1 MIKRKITPKLLEAL
15 SDSPVVLVHGARQ
28 TGKSTLVKDL
38 ADNVYPA
45 KYLTFDDPGILSA
58 ARNNPYEF
66 LSGYEDNL
74 IVDEVQRVPEIF
86 LAIKEAVDKKRK
98 AGKYI
103 LTGSSNVLLLPKVSD
118 SLAGR
123 MEILNLY
130 PFSQNEITGSDY
142 NFIDEAFAKE
152 FKMPAARRKKNDIS
166 ARILSGG
173 FPEMLTRKNRVRQDA
188 WFKSYITTILQRDLR
203 DIANVEK
210 LSELPRLLNLF
221 AARAGTLLNFAEIS
235 RSASIPQTTLRRYV
249 SLLEAVFMIYLLP
262 AWSGN
267 LSKRLIKTP
276 KLYLGDTGLLS
287 HLIGFEKEKTT
298 ADPLSWG
305 RIVENFILL
314 ELLKQSSW
322 SKFNLSLFYFRTAS
336 GHEVDLIIEHS
347 SGSLVGIEIKA
358 SSKITAD
365 NFNHLK
371 MFADETGKKF
381 LRGFVF
387 YTGNEP
393 IPFAKNLFAM
403 PLNILW

>member
-1 MIKRKITPKLLEAL
+1 M
-15 SDSPVVLVHGARQ
+15 
-28 TGKSTLVKDL
+28 
-38 ADNVYPA
+38 
-45 KYLTFDDPGILSA
+45 TFDDPGILSA

-66 LSGYEDNL
+66 LSGYEGNL

-86 LAIKEAVDKKRK
+86 LAIKEAVDRKRK

-123 MEILNLY
+123 MEMLNLY
-130 PFSQNEITGSDY
+130 PLTQNEIAGSDY

-152 FKMPAARRKKNDIS
+152 FKMPAARRKNNDIS

-173 FPEMLTRKNRVRQDA
+173 FPEMLTRKNPVRLDA
-188 WFKSYITTILQRDLR
+188 WFKSYVTTILQRDLR

-210 LSELPRLLNLF
+210 LSELPRLLNLL

-235 RSASIPQTTLRRYV
+235 RSASIPQTTLKRYV
-249 SLLEAVFMIYLLP
+249 SLLEAVFLIYLLP
-262 AWSGN
+262 AWLGN

-276 KLYLGDTGLLS
+276 KLYLSYTGLLS
-287 HLIGFEKEKTT
+287 HLIGFEKEKIV

-305 RIVENFILL
+305 RIVENFVLM
-314 ELLKQSSW
+314 ELLKQSLW
-322 SKFNLSLFYFRTAS
+322 SEFNLSLFYFRTAS
-336 GHEVDLIIEHS
+336 GHEIDLVIEHS
-347 SGSLVGIEIKA
+347 SGSLVGVEIKA
-358 SSKITAD
+358 SSKVTAD

-371 MFADETGKKF
+371 MFAEETGKKF

-393 IPFAKNLFAM
+393 IPFTKNLFAM

>member
-28 TGKSTLVKDL
+28 TGKSTLVKYL

-66 LSGYEDNL
+66 LLGYEDNL

-123 MEILNLY
+123 MEILSLY

-188 WFKSYITTILQRDLR
+188 WFKSYITAILQRDLR

-235 RSASIPQTTLRRYV
+235 RSASIPQTTLRRYFTF
-249 SLLEAVFMIYLLP
+249 ERHQGM
-262 AWSGN
+262 
-267 LSKRLIKTP
+267 RLI
-276 KLYLGDTGLLS
+276 LL
-287 HLIGFEKEKTT
+287 
-298 ADPLSWG
+298 
-305 RIVENFILL
+305 
-314 ELLKQSSW
+314 
-322 SKFNLSLFYFRTAS
+322 
-336 GHEVDLIIEHS
+336 
-347 SGSLVGIEIKA
+347 
-358 SSKITAD
+358 
-365 NFNHLK
+365 
-371 MFADETGKKF
+371 
-381 LRGFVF
+381 
-387 YTGNEP
+387 
-393 IPFAKNLFAM
+393 
-403 PLNILW
+403 LNIAADRWWELK

>member
-130 PFSQNEITGSDY
+130 PFSQNEITASDY

-152 FKMPAARRKKNDIS
+152 FKMPAARRNKNDIS

-173 FPEMLTRKNRVRQDA
+173 FAEML
-188 WFKSYITTILQRDLR
+188 
-203 DIANVEK
+203 
-210 LSELPRLLNLF
+210 
-221 AARAGTLLNFAEIS
+221 S
-235 RSASIPQTTLRRYV
+235 R
-249 SLLEAVFMIYLLP
+249 
-262 AWSGN
+262 
-267 LSKRLIKTP
+267 
-276 KLYLGDTGLLS
+276 
-287 HLIGFEKEKTT
+287 
-298 ADPLSWG
+298 
-305 RIVENFILL
+305 
-314 ELLKQSSW
+314 
-322 SKFNLSLFYFRTAS
+322 
-336 GHEVDLIIEHS
+336 
-347 SGSLVGIEIKA
+347 
-358 SSKITAD
+358 
-365 NFNHLK
+365 
-371 MFADETGKKF
+371 
-381 LRGFVF
+381 
-387 YTGNEP
+387 
-393 IPFAKNLFAM
+393 
-403 PLNILW
+403 